1 MNSFGDEDKVS
12 EAWWSD
18 ADAVAS
24 VRTGESLAAQTSTA
38 APISEEGH
46 LNGYGGGDN
55 VSRLPGVQNYLG
67 AINQSISQVETEQM
81 RPKPTLMRGLTSH
94 AAKVQLG
101 KASSSAGRPLMPNLI
116 GAHPGTRSSSRPSV
130 GPLSQ
135 PIRARP
141 GVAVER
147 NERNMMQLL
156 PSETAGRQLPQL
168 PHPAQPVPRPGTPG
182 SRPGSAAR
190 TTARP
195 GSASRQTSRPGSRG
209 GQPQMMVA
217 VPAAVPGELTTNIEE
232 GRASGSLRPGSSR
245 SSHRQPV
252 AALPGFVGPASAR
265 TPRVS
270 AQSMESANSNA
281 KSHSSGQTSSSK
293 SSGDEVQNNILQ
305 RRQRLQARLAEFG
318 NINLHRLA
326 DRLAESQDPSFVLRE
341 LAFNGG
347 DR

>member
-1 MNSFGDEDKVS
+1 MSDEESVS

-24 VRTGESLAAQTSTA
+24 VRASESLAAQTSTA

-46 LNGYGGGDN
+46 LGGYEGGDN

-67 AINQSISQVETEQM
+67 AINQSISQVEAEQTRER
-81 RPKPTLMRGLTSH
+81 RPLMRGLTAH
-94 AAKVQLG
+94 AAKVAASTG
-101 KASSSAGRPLMPNLI
+101 KASSSSAGRQLMPNLI
-116 GAHPGTRSSSRPSV
+116 GAAPGPRSSSRPLA
-130 GPLSQ
+130 GPPSQ

-141 GVAVER
+141 GMLGMAVER

-156 PSETAGRQLPQL
+156 PNETVGRQLP
-168 PHPAQPVPRPGTPG
+168 PVPRAGAPS
-182 SRPGSAAR
+182 SRPGSAAG

-195 GSASRQTSRPGSRG
+195 GSALRQTSRPGSRG

-217 VPAAVPGELTTNIEE
+217 LPAATPGELTTNIEE
-232 GRASGSLRPGSSR
+232 GIAPVSLRPGSSR

-265 TPRVS
+265 NRTPRVS
-270 AQSMESANSNA
+270 AESITSAISNA
-281 KSHSSGQTSSSK
+281 KSHSSGGTSSSK
-293 SSGDEVQNNILQ
+293 SSGDEVQNQILQ

-326 DRLAESQDPSFVLRE
+326 DRLAESQDSSFVLRE
-341 LAFNGG
+341 LAFHGR
-347 DR
+347 DQ